1 MDALYKHYLT
11 IYYIKNILCC
21 NQIDL
26 IVTKVHLLKLVLDLL
41 NLMKEKILLI

>member
-11 IYYIKNILCC
+11 IYYKVNILYY

-26 IVTKVHLLKLVLDLL
+26 IIAIIHLLKLELGLL
-41 NLMKEKILLI
+41 NLLKEKMYLL